1 MTQILLKGAL
11 TLDSKINT
19 TRAQQR
25 ERERERML
33 KKAIEG
39 ELRGLKI
46 RIFLDKNPGRHLQEG
61 RDSNAYYTYFIK
73 GFKINTTRSQQ
84 RVSLRSS
91 RRRLLRE
98 LRGLKISSLL
108 DKTLVI
114 IFKSHLNR
122 TRPQPISNSKHDLL
136 QL

>member
-1 MTQILLKGAL
+1 MTQISLKGAL

-46 RIFLDKNPGRHLQEG
+46 GIFLDKNPGRHLQEG
-61 RDSNAYYTYFIK
+61 RDSNAYYTHILL
-73 GFKINTTRSQQ
+73 
-84 RVSLRSS
+84 RVSKLTQLDLS
-91 RRRLLRE
+91 RE
-98 LRGLKISSLL
+98 
-108 DKTLVI
+108 
-114 IFKSHLNR
+114 
-122 TRPQPISNSKHDLL
+122 
-136 QL
+136 

>member
-25 ERERERML
+25 ERERERERVLKL

-46 RIFLDKNPGRHLQEG
+46 GIFLDKNPGRHLQEG
-61 RDSNAYYTYFIK
+61 RDSNAYYTHILL
-73 GFKINTTRSQQ
+73 
-84 RVSLRSS
+84 RVSKLTQQDLS
-91 RRRLLRE
+91 RERVYGPAE
-98 LRGLKISSLL
+98 E
-108 DKTLVI
+108 DC
-114 IFKSHLNR
+114 
-122 TRPQPISNSKHDLL
+122 
-136 QL
+136 